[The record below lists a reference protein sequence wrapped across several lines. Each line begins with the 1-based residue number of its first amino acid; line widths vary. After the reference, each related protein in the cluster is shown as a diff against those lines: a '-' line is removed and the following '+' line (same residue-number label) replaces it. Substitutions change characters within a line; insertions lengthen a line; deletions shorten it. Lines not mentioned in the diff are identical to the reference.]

1 MPRDEHSET
10 VELKFNHM
18 PSSTT
23 FTRVLLLCLPALLF
37 GACGDDPVGPGFQ
50 CEVDEALLAQRT
62 ECVLDESC
70 PCGSHCELGLCVAT
84 CGGGAACE
92 SGQFCDSMGRCR
104 NDGETSIVPA
114 PTGAVVGR
122 VVVSTPRLLV
132 RSQDEVVRFS
142 IRGEEAPV
150 GLVRIAAGER
160 AEVRCS
166 GAVEFAPE
174 CVMSG
179 IGPAAEGAVTVEV
192 RATATADEEDL
203 SSEIGVFWAGRH
215 TRVGLVIAAP
225 GGPSTRGDHGA
236 SASGGPGSYAGFAR
250 PIAYGRV
257 SRSAREDLPEAQRT
271 LVIPISAQVFDDDT
285 ISFVDSLST
294 VFPKGEAVGTLIEP
308 TSGHFYVDM
317 ADQLYIESNAAP
329 VGGVE
334 IIAEYRP
341 NQVDA
346 PDGRTLPESG
356 EALILETQAVMR
368 GASLNEWSPFV
379 TWEISLVRMGNLP
392 AGAMP
397 PPPSDAD
404 VATLTTARAET
415 AFPSAESAWFG
426 GVTSSVARVR
436 SLLCASID
444 GATETLCG
452 EHVTAAGGPQA
463 HGDFGC
469 ISPVAMTTDCA
480 TDPTTASNLA
490 FGLLQSNL
498 LQVENNINEC
508 MADLSLDPDA
518 LRGCV
523 DVERALGAVAE
534 AFENDRARAGGAL
547 TSDAPASALG
557 LRVLQQWLDTHSFIA
572 REAAQL
578 RGLSAVH
585 PMGASNVTANVDE
598 ALERSQLGWDLFLHP
613 RVGVALAG
621 TEPDVIVSPD
631 YRARI
636 EPSYVPRVCD
646 PTVRS
651 CTEVQG
657 LGLPV
662 TMLTTLRDQARV
674 HTDLLVA
681 AMERA
686 DGLFDEAP
694 LSDYFRRSVL
704 ALAIARSLVDT
715 ALPRAPEW
723 EDEWDVAVEEHGR
736 AVTVLFNAYA
746 DLQAGRNPLGI
757 EDDDLPLYRIG
768 DEVGANNRFSALSD
782 YLLGA
787 GTTDRAIAPFMV
799 NRAAEELSAAQDAY
813 QENLERD
820 FAASTSAS
828 MAGAR
833 LEQTNRRYGEQII
846 SLCGVPG
853 AVSDTVLLQ
862 EIDPTTCYIVD
873 ACRPADADR
882 LSRLNVADEG
892 FALCMAT
899 ELRSAFGANVTT
911 GDRALDARVDSMR
924 GTFDNATTPF
934 ALQLQRVAGGAE
946 LRGTSGTF
954 IASELSRLRVD
965 APDGGS
971 SATVQLITDQCGS
984 QRQATLALRP
994 TLDCPDAPAVEFLTT
1009 IAGIPIL
1016 PVDVPARCTALP
1028 ACDFS
1033 DDCPATY
1040 SCDAGECAPDLADVV
1055 AQRGDCYQGSIGEA
1069 ALGLRGAA
1077 RDVEIARQELNDL
1090 ADAYDNAVTSC
1101 GIAEEGRSDIADAS
1115 RQHATVMN
1123 VLSAVKLAAD
1133 VAANAAA
1140 AVKDAGGADDN
1151 LLSAGRQ
1158 AAGAVIEGIANSVSE
1173 TLAFS
1178 MEVAE
1183 REHALFIQGI
1193 ADRAD
1198 YEVCLNDA
1206 RMHFVG
1212 IKTASLRIDRAMLG
1226 VAQQRVAFDGLVGEA
1241 QGVLVE
1247 GRAAVR
1253 NEVSRRVPPI
1263 AIDYWLDQRITTYR
1277 DYMKQARRAVY
1288 LTVLAVEYEFQLTS
1302 DARSRV
1308 LMARSPQDLTNV
1320 IDDLRSFTLTGRV
1333 GGGSPTNRLSVV
1345 SVRDHLLQ
1353 LADHN
1358 DYPEGWPALTAAQ
1371 RFQALLASERYS
1383 IRDANGVYL
1392 GQQIPFNLSP
1402 VGTLGIGL
1410 TQGVEIL
1417 SGNSCAE
1424 RLWSVALAVQGPD
1437 PLPGSP
1443 SSIVPLS
1450 IRHRN
1455 TFISQWCEPP
1465 SDMEFFRTASVRPS
1479 KNLFRDP
1486 YDDTSITDATP
1497 TPPDGLDETRGYT
1510 DATIDARLNVALAD
1524 LESDSYSDGLSY
1536 ELAGRGLYGE
1546 YALWIPASRDA
1557 TPSPLSLEGV
1567 EDVLLRIEYLS
1578 VSR

>member
-1 MPRDEHSET
+1 MNVEQKPRNMPNSIR
-10 VELKFNHM
+10 LRLFC
-18 PSSTT
+18 
-23 FTRVLLLCLPALLF
+23 LCLPMLLL
-37 GACGDDPVGPGFQ
+37 GACGDDPVSPGLQ
-50 CEVDEALLAQRT
+50 CEVNETLLAQRT
-62 ECVLDESC
+62 ECVLDEAC
-70 PCGSHCELGLCVAT
+70 PCGAHCELGLCVAS
-84 CGGGAACE
+84 CGAGGAECE
-92 SGQFCDSMGRCR
+92 SGQFCDGFGRCR

-114 PTGAVVGR
+114 PTSAVVGR
-122 VVVSTPRLLV
+122 VVVSTARLIV
-132 RSQDEVVRFS
+132 RSQDEVTRFS

-150 GLVRIAAGER
+150 GLVRVDAGER

-166 GAVEFAPE
+166 GADEFAAE

-192 RATATADEEDL
+192 RATADADEEDL
-203 SSEIGVFWAGRH
+203 SSEISVFWAGRR
-215 TRVGLVIAAP
+215 TRVGLIIAAP
-225 GGPSTRGDHGA
+225 GGPSTRGDHGPSDTGA
-236 SASGGPGSYAGFAR
+236 AGTYAGFAR

-257 SRSAREDLPEAQRT
+257 SRSVREDLPESQRT
-271 LVIPISAQVFDDDT
+271 LIVPLGAEVFDDGT
-285 ISFVDSLST
+285 IAFEDSLAT
-294 VFPKGEAVGTLIEP
+294 VFPKGTAVGTLLEP
-308 TSGHFYVDM
+308 TTGHFYVDM
-317 ADQLYIESNAAP
+317 ADQLYIESSAAP
-329 VGGVE
+329 VGDVE

-341 NQVDA
+341 NRVDA

-356 EALILETQAVMR
+356 ESLVLETQAVLR
-368 GASLNEWSPFV
+368 GASLDEWSPFV
-379 TWEISLVRMGNLP
+379 TWEISLVRVGDLATETAP
-392 AGAMP
+392 ALSA
-397 PPPSDAD
+397 AD
-404 VATLTTARAET
+404 VATLTIGRAET
-415 AFPSAESAWFG
+415 PFSSAESNWF
-426 GVTSSVARVR
+426 SAAPSVERVR
-436 SLLCASID
+436 SLLCASVD

-452 EHVTAAGGPQA
+452 EHVTAGGSPQA

-469 ISPVAMTTDCA
+469 MSPVAMTTDCA
-480 TDPTTASNLA
+480 TDPTTASSLA
-490 FGLLQSNL
+490 FGVLQSNL

-518 LRGCV
+518 LRRCV

-534 AFENDRARAGGAL
+534 ALENDRARAGGAL
-547 TSDAPASALG
+547 TSDPGASALG

-621 TEPDVIVSPD
+621 TEPDVVVSPD
-631 YRARI
+631 YRTRI
-636 EPSYVPRVCD
+636 EPTYVPRDCD
-646 PTVRS
+646 PTIRS

-674 HTDLLVA
+674 HTDVLVG

-686 DGLFDEAP
+686 DGMFDEAP
-694 LSDYFRRSVL
+694 LSDYLRRSVI

-715 ALPRAPEW
+715 ALPRGPDW
-723 EDEWDVAVEEHGR
+723 EDEWDVAVDEHGR
-736 AVTVLFNAYA
+736 AVTVLFDAYA

-799 NRAAEELSAAQDAY
+799 NRAAAELSAAQDAY

-828 MAGAR
+828 MAAAR

-862 EIDPTTCYIVD
+862 DIDPTTCYIAD
-873 ACRPADADR
+873 ACRPASEDR
-882 LSRLNVADEG
+882 ISRLNVADAG
-892 FALCMAT
+892 FALCVAT
-899 ELRSAFGANVTT
+899 ELRGALGPNVTT
-911 GDRALDARVDSMR
+911 GDRALDDQVDMMR
-924 GTFDNATTPF
+924 GTFDDPTTPF

-946 LRGTSGTF
+946 LRGPDDDGETVTF
-954 IASELSRLRVD
+954 DSTELSRVSVEL
-965 APDGGS
+965 PEGGS
-971 SATVQLITDQCGS
+971 SEVAVDITDLCAAK
-984 QRQATLALRP
+984 RQATLALRP
-994 TLDCPDAPAVEFLTT
+994 TLDCPDGSTIEFGENFGGVAIDPA
-1009 IAGIPIL
+1009 
-1016 PVDVPARCTALP
+1016 DVPRCSALP
-1028 ACDFS
+1028 TCDFT

-1040 SCDAGECAPDLADVV
+1040 ACNVGECVPDLAEVI

-1090 ADAYDNAVTSC
+1090 ADAYDTAVTSC
-1101 GIAEEGRSDIADAS
+1101 TIAEEARSEVAEAN

-1123 VLSAVKLAAD
+1123 VLGAVKLVAD

-1140 AVKDAGGADDN
+1140 AVKDAGGADD
-1151 LLSAGRQ
+1151 LFLSAGRQ
-1158 AAGAVIEGIANSVSE
+1158 VAGAVVEGAAKSVSD

-1178 MEVAE
+1178 MDVAE

-1193 ADRAD
+1193 EDRAD

-1226 VAQQRVAFDGLVGEA
+1226 VAQQRVAFDGLIGEA

-1247 GRAAVR
+1247 GRASVR

-1277 DYMKQARRAVY
+1277 DYMRQARRAVY

-1302 DARSRV
+1302 DARTRV
-1308 LMARSPQDLTNV
+1308 LQARSPQDLTNV

-1333 GGGSPTNRLSVV
+1333 GGGSPTGRLSVV
-1345 SVRDHLLQ
+1345 SVRDQLLQ
-1353 LADHN
+1353 LADR
-1358 DYPEGWPALTAAQ
+1358 DDFPAGWAALSAAE
-1371 RFQALLASERYS
+1371 RFRMLLASERYA
-1383 IRDANGVYL
+1383 IRDASGRYL

-1424 RLWSVALAVQGPD
+1424 RLWSVALAVQGED
-1437 PLPGSP
+1437 PLPDSP

-1465 SDMEFFRTASVRPS
+1465 SEMELFRTASVRPS

-1497 TPPDGLDETRGYT
+1497 APPEGLDETRGFT
-1510 DATIDARLNVALAD
+1510 DATIDARLNVPLAD
-1524 LESDSYSDGLSY
+1524 LERDSYADGLSY

-1546 YALWIPASRDA
+1546 YALWIPASRDG

-1567 EDVLLRIEYLS
+1567 DDVLLRIEYLS